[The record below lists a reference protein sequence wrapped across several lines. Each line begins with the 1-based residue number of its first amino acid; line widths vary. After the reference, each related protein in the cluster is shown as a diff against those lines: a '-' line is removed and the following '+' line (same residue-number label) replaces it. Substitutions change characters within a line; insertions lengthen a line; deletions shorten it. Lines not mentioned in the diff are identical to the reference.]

1 MGLIKLPEK
10 SINYFKNNLDEIFVS
25 GTLAEGPWNLKL
37 SGFIKLLIGSEE
49 ALPTNS
55 NGAGLVALISIYR
68 HYFGRKKIMIQ
79 SNTMYGVKTMVYAAG
94 TNLIGY
100 VQCRLE
106 TLMPS
111 INDVKNAIND

>member
-37 SGFIKLLIGSEE
+37 SGFVKSLIGSEE

-55 NGAGLVALISIYR
+55 NGSGLVALMSIYR
-68 HYFGRKKIMIQ
+68 HYFDRTNVMIQ
-79 SNTMYGVKTMVYAAG
+79 SNTMYGVKTMIYAAG
-94 TNLIGY
+94 SNLSDY

-106 TLMPS
+106 TLKTKK
-111 INDVKNAIND
+111 IN